1 MADQDDDGVKSG
13 AKLESI
19 IGSCGVLGLKD
30 ELESHVKLLASS
42 LAVCCMVTL
51 SNEILTLR
59 VPICSRSVAQA
70 LKKGKPVE
78 PEHYSDCTLYFSDI
92 VGFTTI
98 SALSEPIEVQTV

>member
-1 MADQDDDGVKSG
+1 MNWRATF
-13 AKLESI
+13 
-19 IGSCGVLGLKD
+19 
-30 ELESHVKLLASS
+30 KLLACI